1 LRGINAWRD
10 VDPWNREEI
19 WINADPR
26 NYHKMRDLK
35 WPLRHPIL
43 TQYTFDRN
51 IKHARYGDGKDFEEW
66 SSRDYAALLQPE
78 DRDLVWSSKTH
89 NVYSRLEFNALVP
102 GTPSGQSVNLNDSW
116 EDREAF
122 GLFINEARAI
132 GVSEERGR
140 RKILQDWV
148 LPLNPSFIHG
158 KWSERAIQ
166 ALGINIQPLG
176 WADGYVTKLQSVRST
191 FTTPSSGS
199 GWATTKPWEAFAAG
213 VVCYFHPVYD
223 DQDHILRDAPMGLK
237 EWLRVKSPEELKIRV
252 DHLNSQAGRPD
263 WEWIVKMQRRHFDD
277 AVAERRYMKMIDA
290 RLR

>member
-1 LRGINAWRD
+1 
-10 VDPWNREEI
+10 
-19 WINADPR
+19 
-26 NYHKMRDLK
+26 MRDLK

-51 IKHARYGDGKDFEEW
+51 IKHARYGDPTPPNPTLWGNYTTQIDDETW
-66 SSRDYAALLQPE
+66 G
-78 DRDLVWSSKTH
+78 SKTL
-89 NVYSRLEFNALVP
+89 NAYSRLEFNALVP
-102 GTPSGQSVNLNDSW
+102 GTPSGESVNLNDSW
-116 EDREAF
+116 EGRDSF

-140 RKILQDWV
+140 LKILQDWV
-148 LPLNPSFIHG
+148 LPLDPAFIHG
-158 KWSERAIQ
+158 KWSDQ
-166 ALGINIQPLG
+166 AEQKLGFHIQPLG

-213 VVCYFHPVYD
+213 VVCFFHPYYD

-237 EWLRVKSPEELKIRV
+237 DWLRVKTPKELAMRV
-252 DHLNSQAGRPD
+252 AHLNQRDGRAD

-277 AVAERRYMKMIDA
+277 AVAERKYMKMIDD
-290 RLR
+290 RLRSIK